1 MLSTMLSTMLLGLF
15 LAQAPTTAAG
25 VPPPSASQLPATVSE
40 QEFGKSFRLKSE
52 HFLTWRAVSRPMKG
66 WTAERVEVWR
76 VELSPTAPRLSK
88 LVLSVET
95 IKAEQSPPIIHPRLE
110 YAVDKDLQL
119 GLDLPV
125 LAASATTRTLLP
137 VGRIL
142 GARPALSL
150 RGRF

>member
-1 MLSTMLSTMLLGLF
+1 MLSTTLLGLF
-15 LAQAPTTAAG
+15 LAQAPTTAAA
-25 VPPPSASQLPATVSE
+25 VPLSGASAISSE
-40 QEFGKSFRLKSE
+40 RDLGKSFRLKSE

-66 WTAERVEVWR
+66 WTAEPVEVWR
-76 VELSPTAPRLSK
+76 VELSPTAARLSK
-88 LVLSVET
+88 LALSVET

-110 YAVDKDLQL
+110 YVLDKDLQL
-119 GLDLPV
+119 GLELPV
-125 LAASATTRTLLP
+125 LAASATSRALLP